1 MSASL
6 GGRLPATAR
15 REGPPM
21 PTRRQ
26 LLAGAAAA
34 AGAAA
39 LPSTAAY
46 AASSD
51 IYPLGVASGDP
62 LPDGV
67 ILWTRLLGPSV
78 PARRVEV
85 EWQVAHDE
93 RFRRVARAGRA
104 WADPQLAHSVHADV
118 RGLDAGREYFYRF
131 RALGRISPAG
141 RTRTAPS
148 RRDDCSRLRFGI

>member
-6 GGRLPATAR
+6 DRRPAATAR

-26 LLAGAAAA
+26 LLAGAAVA

-39 LPSTAAY
+39 LPSSAAY
-46 AASSD
+46 ASAPD
-51 IYPLGVASGDP
+51 PFPLGVASGDP

-85 EWQVAHDE
+85 DWQVAHDE
-93 RFRRVARAGRA
+93 RFRRVVRTGRA
-104 WADPQLAHSVHADV
+104 W
-118 RGLDAGREYFYRF
+118 
-131 RALGRISPAG
+131 
-141 RTRTAPS
+141 
-148 RRDDCSRLRFGI
+148 